1 MVCRMDN
8 TMNKFKIQ
16 RNIAIIIAIVAILF
30 IRRCDSSSSNDNTM
44 KQNLFALQDTIRSYK
59 DKNGNLIYEKGA
71 LISENG
77 DLKGLNKDLYDEI
90 KDLKDKPLVAIKTVF
105 KVKHDTLTIPIF
117 VNNSVHLNDG
127 SVKRDLNWN
136 YEKTF
141 TVNNYRKLSGKFSV
155 TIDSLKNLYTDSMH
169 ITTDEI
175 GMSFTTG
182 LTENGEY
189 LEIFVKS
196 SYPGFKPIDMRGS
209 LIDPKKS
216 EVLQKYFKPKKWSF
230 GIYGGY
236 GVYFNP
242 KSFDIGNGVQLGVGV
257 QYNFLQWNFKN

>member
-1 MVCRMDN
+1 MKN
-8 TMNKFKIQ
+8 YKQQ
-16 RNIAIIIAIVAILF
+16 RNLILILALIVIIMMRA
-30 IRRCDSSSSNDNTM
+30 CSNSSSEENTLR
-44 KQNLFALQDTIRSYK
+44 QNIFALNDSIRSYK
-59 DKNGNLIYEKGA
+59 DKTGQLVYEKGS

-77 DLKGLNKDLYDEI
+77 DLKSLNKDLYNEV

-105 KVKHDTLTIPIF
+105 KVKHDTVKIPIII
-117 VNNSVHLNDG
+117 NDPIYLNDG

-141 TVNNYRKLSGKFSV
+141 SKNNYRKLSGKFSL

-182 LTENGEY
+182 LTENGDY

-196 SYPGFKPIDMRGS
+196 PYPGFKPLEMSGS

-216 EVLQKYFKPKKWSF
+216 EVLQKYFKPKKWSL

-257 QYNFLQWNFKN
+257 QYNILQWNFKK